1 MFLATF
7 VIRLKISFPH
17 WVRPIHSCRPDSPW
31 YHLKRHS
38 FFSSKSHMSA
48 SDTGTAAIATNNI
61 PHKNDTWQKAWAKM
75 CWSSS
80 LDWCFPMMAIPSTNS
95 GNSHLSLGQNH
106 VSSGRMFFWPF
117 SPSQSS
123 CNDQTRQAHPGWR
136 RPSALPEASKS
147 VLNPVRSCI

>member
-106 VSSGRMFFWPF
+106 VSSGRMFFDLFPL
-117 SPSQSS
+117 PNQV
-123 CNDQTRQAHPGWR
+123 AMIKHAR
-136 RPSALPEASKS
+136 RTLDGEDLLLFQKLQKACWIL
-147 VLNPVRSCI
+147 